1 MIEQA
6 SQNSFFQDNNNTVLD
21 VVFDITKDLNDYKFL
36 ISNNNFNNLSLLEG
50 KIENIFSS

>member
-21 VVFDITKDLNDYKFL
+21 VVYDITKDLNDYKFQ